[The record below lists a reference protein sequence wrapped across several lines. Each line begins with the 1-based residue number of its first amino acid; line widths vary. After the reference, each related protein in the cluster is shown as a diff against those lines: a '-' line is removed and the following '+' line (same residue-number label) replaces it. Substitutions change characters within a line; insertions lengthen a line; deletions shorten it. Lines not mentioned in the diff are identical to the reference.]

1 MKRLHSNAEISDCAD
16 ECRGVSSL
24 FLFGTWSSTLYCYC
38 ETAATPEGTCD
49 VSSTNDLHLYKYST
63 HGKSLNT

>member
-24 FLFGTWSSTLYCYC
+24 FLFSASPLFCYC
-38 ETAATPEGTCD
+38 ETAATPEGMCD
-49 VSSTNDLHLYKYST
+49 LTSTIGFNLYKYFN

>member
-16 ECRGVSSL
+16 ECRGVSSM
-24 FLFGTWSSTLYCYC
+24 FLFRDPPRTSCYC
-38 ETAATPEGTCD
+38 ETAATPDGMCD
-49 VSSTNDLHLYKYST
+49 LTSTIGFNLYKYFN